1 MEILL
6 ALYLCIPSLFVC
18 FSLDSQALEPL
29 TVFCQT
35 TTKIVRWFF
44 FCIIMIII
52 TRKHKDIYIHIYILN
67 MWLLSLFNI
76 RIKTSAL
83 HFNKLIAHFC
93 IQETGHS
100 LLTWQEHSLLQDL
113 DHMRSH
119 NFNLIP
125 ASFQLIIR
133 KCTDFL
139 VKNQKTLLVS
149 LGHRIQSPSP
159 L

>member
-1 MEILL
+1 MYSFSI
-6 ALYLCIPSLFVC
+6 CLFLTWLSSSWA
-18 FSLDSQALEPL
+18 FDSVLSNHNKDCM
-29 TVFCQT
+29 V
-35 TTKIVRWFF
+35 IFF
-44 FCIIMIII
+44 LHNHDNYYKK
-52 TRKHKDIYIHIYILN
+52 TQRYIYIHIYILN

-83 HFNKLIAHFC
+83 HFNKLITHFC

-149 LGHRIQSPSP
+149 LGHRIQSLSP